1 MVKRSITTRK
11 RTVHIY
17 SLKAVNKHFN
27 MDSKTIGIDFNEIKT
42 QKILF
47 KTNLHSYLFDAEI
60 DESKIVPED
69 FLGNWIRLF
78 GINLQH
84 ITEIK
89 TLEKTNLS
97 INNATQE
104 LISLY
109 KSGKIEEA
117 RNQIPNLEL
126 KIDNLLLLLQIIEL
140 KFQTEASA
148 LKTKQNQQHTEEE
161 FIELSKT
168 LKNLDVLYKE
178 QTEALSE
185 SRDSAQKKL
194 ENYFSQAPIGICI
207 LKGKNFLVELA
218 NDLYLQLVTKNKDFI
233 NKPLFESLPELKGQE
248 IENILKSVYNSG
260 IPYIG
265 SELGVYLVRNGEK
278 QLTHFNFIYQP
289 LRDENGNISGI
300 IVVCNEV
307 SGIVMAQ
314 KEILEKQKEFK
325 NIVSQSPIA
334 IAILKGKDF
343 IIEIGNNAMLKLWRK
358 DFEEVV
364 GKSILDVFPELRD
377 QAYAGLLK
385 NVMQTGIPY
394 RDTES
399 LAHVDSHDGR
409 KTFYLDFEYSPL
421 FNINNEVYGIMC
433 TVNNVTDRVKAR
445 KLKDISQKRQ
455 SHLIQ
460 TLPVAMYTINKKGY
474 IDLYNKAAETLWGR
488 KPELE
493 KDRWCGA
500 YKLST
505 LDGIPISH
513 DSCPMAMAF
522 QEGRSLEEQIYM
534 HRENGEKRHVIVHPQ
549 PLYNDSGK
557 IIGASKVMIDI
568 TDSKEAEEAL
578 RKSEEKFRLLASS
591 IPQFIWTSDPEG
603 NLDYFSD
610 SVFKYTGMTPAEIA
624 NGGWLDVVHP
634 EEREENIKK
643 WFHSVNT
650 GEEFKFEH
658 RFRRHDGVYHWQLT
672 RAIPQKDSKGN
683 IQQWVG
689 TSTDIEDHKT
699 FQKKLENLVNERTK
713 ELKKANIEL
722 ENMNKEL
729 SSFAYISSHD
739 LQEPLRKIQTFGSI
753 IQQNDFE
760 NLSDNGKRNFARM
773 QLAANRMKTLI
784 NDLLTYSRTNS
795 SEKVYEKTDLNLL
808 LNEMYSEFSETLE
821 EKNGKLEISKMPEIS
836 AIPFQLRQ
844 LFLNLISNALKF
856 TRPEISPV
864 IRITSKII
872 KGNKIG
878 NENIFQDQ
886 QYLHIMVADNG
897 IGFSQEYA
905 TKIFEVFQ
913 RLHGKGEYEGTG
925 IGLAICSKIAENHNA
940 IIKATSEVNNG
951 ATFHLYFPVVQ

>member
-1 MVKRSITTRK
+1 
-11 RTVHIY
+11 
-17 SLKAVNKHFN
+17 
-27 MDSKTIGIDFNEIKT
+27 MDSKTTEISFNEIKA

-47 KTNLHSYLFDAEI
+47 KTNLHSYLFDAKI
-60 DESKIVPED
+60 DENEFVSED

-78 GINLQH
+78 GTNYQH
-84 ITEIK
+84 ISEIK
-89 TLEKTNLS
+89 SLESTNNS
-97 INNATQE
+97 INKTAQE

-109 KSGKIEEA
+109 KNGEIAAS
-117 RNQIPNLEL
+117 RNGIRNLEL
-126 KIDNLLLLLQIIEL
+126 QIDNLILLLQIVEL
-140 KFQTEASA
+140 KFQTEASIV
-148 LKTKQNQQHTEEE
+148 KNKQEHPHTEKE
-161 FIELSKT
+161 FIELSQT
-168 LKNLDVLYKE
+168 LQNLDFLYKE
-178 QTEALSE
+178 QTEALFE

-207 LKGKNFLVELA
+207 LKEENFVVELA
-218 NDLYLQLVTKNKDFI
+218 NDLYLQLVAKDKNFI
-233 NKPLFESLPELKGQE
+233 GKPLFESLAELKGQE
-248 IENILKSVYNSG
+248 IERILIGVYTSG

-265 SELGVYLVRNGEK
+265 SEVGVYLVRNDKKE
-278 QLTHFNFIYQP
+278 LACFNFIYQP
-289 LRDENGNISGI
+289 LHDENGSITGI

-307 SGIVMAQ
+307 SGLVVAQ
-314 KEILEKQKEFK
+314 SELLEKQKEFK

-334 IAILKGKDF
+334 IAILKGNDF
-343 IIEIGNNAMLKLWRK
+343 IIEIGNQSMLELWRK
-358 DFEEVV
+358 EFKEVV
-364 GKSILDVFPELRD
+364 GRSILDVFPELRD
-377 QAYAGLLK
+377 QSYAGLLK
-385 NVMQTGIPY
+385 NVMETGIPY

-421 FNINNEVYGIMC
+421 FNTNNEVYGIMC

-488 KPELE
+488 KPELG

-500 YKLST
+500 HKLAT
-505 LDGIPISH
+505 LDGIAIPH
-513 DSCPMAMAF
+513 DHCPMAMAF
-522 QEGRSLEEQIYM
+522 KEGKSLREEIYM
-534 HRENGEKRHVIVHPQ
+534 LREDGEKRHVIVHPQ
-549 PLYNDSGK
+549 PLFNDNGE

-568 TDSKEAEEAL
+568 TDSKIAEEAL
-578 RKSEEKFRLLASS
+578 RKSEAKFRLLASS

-603 NLDYFSD
+603 NVDYFSN
-610 SVFKYTGMTPAEIA
+610 SFYKYSGMKPEEATS
-624 NGGWLDVVHP
+624 GGWLDVIHP
-634 EEREENIKK
+634 DEREENITK
-643 WFHSVNT
+643 WFRSVNT

-658 RFRRHDGVYHWQLT
+658 RFKRHDGVYHWQLT
-672 RAIPQKDSKGN
+672 RAVPQKDEKGN

-699 FQKKLENLVNERTK
+699 FQKKLENLVEERTK
-713 ELKKANIEL
+713 ELKKTNIEL
-722 ENMNKEL
+722 ENTNKEL

-753 IQQNDFE
+753 IEQNDFE

-808 LNEMYSEFSETLE
+808 LSEMHSEFAEALE
-821 EKNGKLEISKMPEIS
+821 EKKGKLEISKMPEIS

-856 TRPEISPV
+856 TKPEVAPL
-864 IRITSKII
+864 IRITSKVI

-878 NENIFQDQ
+878 NENMFQDQ
-886 QYLHIMVADNG
+886 QYLHITVADNG

-905 TKIFEVFQ
+905 SKIFEVFQ

-940 IIKATSEVNNG
+940 IIKASSEVNEG
-951 ATFHLYFPVVQ
+951 ATFHLYFPMVQ

>member
-1 MVKRSITTRK
+1 MHS
-11 RTVHIY
+11 Y
-17 SLKAVNKHFN
+17 
-27 MDSKTIGIDFNEIKT
+27 TIGIDFNEIKA

-47 KTNLHSYLFDAEI
+47 KTNLHSYLFDAIIE
-60 DESKIVPED
+60 ESELLPED
-69 FLGNWIRLF
+69 FLGKWIQLF
-78 GINLQH
+78 AINYTY
-84 ITEIK
+84 IPEIK
-89 TLEKTNLS
+89 ALENT
-97 INNATQE
+97 NNAVNANARE
-104 LISLY
+104 LIALH
-109 KSGKIEEA
+109 KQGKADEA
-117 RNQIPNLEL
+117 RAGIPNLEL
-126 KIDNLLLLLQIIEL
+126 RIDNLLLLIQIVEL
-140 KFQTEASA
+140 KFQTEASV
-148 LKTKQNQQHTEEE
+148 LKTKRDHPHTEAE
-161 FIELSKT
+161 FIELSHT
-168 LKNLDVLYKE
+168 LQNLDFLYKE
-178 QTEALSE
+178 QGEALLE
-185 SRDSAQKKL
+185 SRNSAEKKL

-207 LKGKNFLVELA
+207 LKGEDFVVELA
-218 NDLYLQLVTKNKDFI
+218 NDLYLQLVAKDKSFI
-233 NKPLFESLPELKGQE
+233 GKPLFELLPELKGQE
-248 IENILKSVYNSG
+248 IEALLKKVYTSG

-265 SELGVYLVRNGEK
+265 SEISVYLVRNGER
-278 QLTHFNFIYQP
+278 QLTYFNFVYQP
-289 LRDENGNISGI
+289 LRDENGGISGI

-307 SGIVMAQ
+307 SGLVIAQ
-314 KEILEKQKEFK
+314 RELFEKQKEFK

-343 IIEIGNNAMLKLWRK
+343 IIEIGNQAMLELWRK
-358 DFEEVV
+358 DFSEVV
-364 GKSILDVFPELRD
+364 GRSILDVFPELRE
-377 QAYAGLLK
+377 QSYAGLLQ
-385 NVMQTGIPY
+385 NVMETGIPY
-394 RDTES
+394 RDTEA

-421 FNINNEVYGIMC
+421 FNTSNEVHGIMC

-445 KLKDISQKRQ
+445 KLKDVSQKRQ

-474 IDLYNKAAETLWGR
+474 IDLYNEAATQLWGR
-488 KPELE
+488 KPELG

-505 LDGIPISH
+505 LEGIPIAH
-513 DSCPMAMAF
+513 HHCPMAMAF
-522 QEGRSLEEQIYM
+522 KEGRSIREDIYM
-534 HRENGEKRHVIVHPQ
+534 IREDGEKRHVIVYPQ
-549 PLYNDSGK
+549 PLFNDNGE

-568 TDSKEAEEAL
+568 TDSKVAEEAL

-610 SVFKYTGMTPAEIA
+610 SVFKYTGMTPAEIT

-672 RAIPQKDSKGN
+672 RAVAQKDEKGN

-689 TSTDIEDHKT
+689 TSTDIEDHKA
-699 FQKKLENLVNERTK
+699 FQKNLENLVENRTK

-760 NLSDNGKRNFARM
+760 NLSDNGKRNFAKM
-773 QLAANRMKTLI
+773 QLAANRMKMLI

-808 LNEMYSEFSETLE
+808 LSEMHSEFAETLE
-821 EKNGKLEISKMPEIS
+821 EKNGRLEINNMPEIS

-856 TRPEISPV
+856 TRPEVPPV
-864 IRITSKII
+864 IRITSKVIT
-872 KGNKIG
+872 GSKIG
-878 NENIFQDQ
+878 NEKVFADQ
-886 QYLHIMVADNG
+886 KYLHITVADNG
-897 IGFSQEYA
+897 IGFNPEYA
-905 TKIFEVFQ
+905 SKIFEVFQ

-940 IIKATSEVNNG
+940 IIRASSEVNEG
-951 ATFHLYFPVVQ
+951 ATFHLYFPMMQ

>member
-1 MVKRSITTRK
+1 
-11 RTVHIY
+11 
-17 SLKAVNKHFN
+17 
-27 MDSKTIGIDFNEIKT
+27 MDGYTIGIDFNDIKA

-47 KTNLHSYLFDAEI
+47 KTNLHSYLFDAIIE
-60 DESKIVPED
+60 ESILLPED
-69 FLGNWIRLF
+69 FLGKWIQLF
-78 GINLQH
+78 AINYTH
-84 ITEIK
+84 IPEIK
-89 TLEKTNLS
+89 ALENT
-97 INNATQE
+97 NNAVNANAHE
-104 LISLY
+104 LIALH
-109 KSGKIEEA
+109 KQGKAAEA
-117 RNQIPNLEL
+117 RAGISNLEL
-126 KIDNLLLLLQIIEL
+126 RIDNLLLLIQIVEL
-140 KFQTEASA
+140 KFQTEASV
-148 LKTKQNQQHTEEE
+148 LKTKQDQPHTEAE
-161 FIELSKT
+161 FIELSHT
-168 LKNLDVLYKE
+168 LQNLDFLYKE
-178 QTEALSE
+178 QGEALLE
-185 SRDSAQKKL
+185 SRNSAEKKL

-207 LKGKNFLVELA
+207 LKGENFIVELA
-218 NDLYLQLVTKNKDFI
+218 NDLYLQLVTKDKGFI
-233 NKPLFESLPELKGQE
+233 GKPLFESLQELKGQE
-248 IENILKSVYNSG
+248 IETIIKGVYHSG
-260 IPYIG
+260 LPYIG
-265 SELGVYLVRNGEK
+265 SQVGVYLVRNGER
-278 QLTHFNFIYQP
+278 QLAYFNFIYQP
-289 LRDENGNISGI
+289 LRDENGSISGI

-307 SGIVMAQ
+307 SAMVLAQ
-314 KEILEKQKEFK
+314 NELLEKQKEFK
-325 NIVSQSPIA
+325 NIVAQSPIA

-343 IIEIGNNAMLKLWRK
+343 VIEVGNSAMQQLWRK
-358 DFEEVV
+358 EFSEVA
-364 GKSILDVFPELRD
+364 GRSILDVFPELRE
-377 QAYAGLLK
+377 QSYAGLLQ
-385 NVMQTGIPY
+385 NVMETGIPY
-394 RDTES
+394 RDTEA

-421 FNINNEVYGIMC
+421 FNTSNEVHGIMC

-445 KLKDISQKRQ
+445 KLKDVSQKRQ

-474 IDLYNKAAETLWGR
+474 IDLYNEAATQLWGR
-488 KPELE
+488 KPELG

-505 LDGIPISH
+505 LEGIPIAH
-513 DSCPMAMAF
+513 HHCPMAMAF
-522 QEGRSLEEQIYM
+522 KEGRSLREEIYM
-534 HRENGEKRHVIVHPQ
+534 IREDGEKRHVIVYPQ
-549 PLYNDSGK
+549 PLFNDNGE

-568 TDSKEAEEAL
+568 TDSKVAEEAL

-610 SVFKYTGMTPAEIA
+610 SVFKYTGMTPAEIT

-672 RAIPQKDSKGN
+672 RAVAQKDEKGN

-699 FQKKLENLVNERTK
+699 FQKNLENLVENRTK

-760 NLSDNGKRNFARM
+760 NLSDNGKRNFAKM
-773 QLAANRMKTLI
+773 QLAANRMKMLI

-808 LNEMYSEFSETLE
+808 LSEMHSEFAETLE
-821 EKNGKLEISKMPEIS
+821 EKNGRLEINNMPEIS

-856 TRPEISPV
+856 TRPEVPPV
-864 IRITSKII
+864 IRITSKVIT
-872 KGNKIG
+872 GSKIG
-878 NENIFQDQ
+878 NEKVFADQ
-886 QYLHIMVADNG
+886 KYLHISVADNG
-897 IGFSQEYA
+897 IGFNPEYA
-905 TKIFEVFQ
+905 SKIFEVFQ

-940 IIKATSEVNNG
+940 IIRASSEVNEG
-951 ATFHLYFPVVQ
+951 ATFHLYFPMMQ